1 MNRDSNIA
9 PNVYLDHAATT
20 PLDARVAETFVR
32 GLRHPRANPSS
43 RHSPGTSARR
53 TVEGAREEAARLV
66 GASPEEILFTSGGTE
81 SDALGVMGLARAAA
95 RKRGCRHVVIS
106 AVEHS
111 AVREA
116 ADALES
122 EGFEVSRIGVDR
134 YGLVDPEELSEALR
148 EDTALAA
155 VMWANNEVGTVQ
167 PVREISAL
175 CRERGVPLHCDAVQA
190 VGHLPVD
197 VSLVPVSTLAFTG
210 HKFHGPSGVGALY
223 VRGGTELEPL
233 QRGGGQERGLRGGT
247 ENVAGIAA
255 FGESCRLAR
264 EELESRAGH
273 ERALR
278 QRVIEGVSG
287 IDGVRLNGHP
297 ELRLPGN
304 LHFSVQGVDAE
315 SLVMMCDALGYA
327 IGNGAA
333 CSSAEQ
339 KASRVL
345 LAMGLSESEAFSAVR
360 ISLGK
365 DNTEAEVDGF
375 LEAFSGAVTRL
386 REMSP
391 VYAS

>member
-1 MNRDSNIA
+1 
-9 PNVYLDHAATT
+9 
-20 PLDARVAETFVR
+20 
-32 GLRHPRANPSS
+32 
-43 RHSPGTSARR
+43 
-53 TVEGAREEAARLV
+53 
-66 GASPEEILFTSGGTE
+66 
-81 SDALGVMGLARAAA
+81 
-95 RKRGCRHVVIS
+95 
-106 AVEHS
+106 
-111 AVREA
+111 
-116 ADALES
+116 
-122 EGFEVSRIGVDR
+122 
-134 YGLVDPEELSEALR
+134 
-148 EDTALAA
+148 
-155 VMWANNEVGTVQ
+155 
-167 PVREISAL
+167 
-175 CRERGVPLHCDAVQA
+175 
-190 VGHLPVD
+190 
-197 VSLVPVSTLAFTG
+197 
-210 HKFHGPSGVGALY
+210 
-223 VRGGTELEPL
+223 VRGGTKLDPL

-264 EELESRAGH
+264 EELESRTGH

-315 SLVMMCDALGYA
+315 SLVMTCDALGYA

-333 CSSAEQ
+333 CSSAAQ

-345 LAMGLSESEAFSAVR
+345 LAMGLSESEAFSSVR
-360 ISLGK
+360 VSLGK
-365 DNTEAEVDGF
+365 DNTEAEVDDF